1 MSESV
6 SEEIGSTD
14 DIPLAEF
21 EEIEQPDFW
30 QVTLFEGESIASYLY
45 RLRLQNS
52 VSAPSS
58 LSQSLGLGIALNRW
72 EKFRFNPF
80 PTEEEL
86 ALLSDFCGEPLERLM
101 KSLPPEHERKR
112 FMNNTIRL
120 CAACCVKSPYHQ
132 LKWQF
137 NSVAGCDRHR
147 IRLLSQCPGCKKKF
161 AIVST
166 LWTKGKCECGM
177 LLTRMVK
184 YQAKY

>member
-1 MSESV
+1 MTDSASRES
-6 SEEIGSTD
+6 GSTS
-14 DIPLAEF
+14 DIPTAEAAG
-21 EEIEQPDFW
+21 IELPKFW
-30 QVTLFEGESIASYLY
+30 QIPLLEGESIASYLY

-86 ALLSDFCGEPLERLM
+86 ALLSDFCGETVERLM
-101 KSLPPEHERKR
+101 ESLPPEHERKR
-112 FMNNTIRL
+112 FMINTIRL
-120 CAACCVKSPYHQ
+120 CAACCVEAPYHR

-137 NSVAGCDRHR
+137 NSVTGCDRHR
-147 IRLLSQCPGCKKKF
+147 IRLLSNCPGCKQKF
-161 AIVST
+161 AIVSSV
-166 LWTKGKCECGM
+166 WTERKCECGM